1 MIGAQRLATGGSVTR
16 MGNMM
21 RGGFFPGFGG
31 GDRRHV
37 IAEDGEYM
45 LDKKRVRDVGLNAVR
60 ALHAGRYDIVIAELM
75 KKMRTNAYDAISRSV
90 GGIINHIP
98 KIALIGPYLQSG
110 GPVVGN
116 APSGNS
122 YNLT

>member
-1 MIGAQRLATGGSVTR
+1 
-16 MGNMM
+16 
-21 RGGFFPGFGG
+21 
-31 GDRRHV
+31 
-37 IAEDGEYM
+37 M

-98 KIALIGPYLQSG
+98 TIAPIGPQYLQSG

-122 YNLT
+122 YNLTLNYTPNNSHSSFSDARDLAKKGSKRIRSDA